1 MRLLAAE
8 DDTKI
13 AGALKKGLE
22 QEMFS
27 VDVVHNG
34 EEAFD
39 LASVEP
45 YDLLIL
51 DLMLPKLDGINV
63 CKKLKAQ
70 NNPLPILMLTAKGEL
85 NDKILGLNSGADDY
99 LTKPFAF
106 EELLARIRALLRR
119 PQNIL
124 GTKLTANNL
133 ELDTISYDVKRA
145 EQKIELSKREFS
157 LLEFLM
163 RNKNRLV
170 TKEQIIG
177 HVWEYHSDILPNT
190 VEQYI
195 GYLRNKVD
203 RPFTKLKP
211 LIKTVRGFGYKIA
224 EDAEE

>member
-1 MRLLAAE
+1 MRLLVAE

-27 VDVVHNG
+27 VDVVHDG
-34 EEAFD
+34 KEAFD

-85 NDKILGLNSGADDY
+85 NYKILGLNSGADDY

-119 PQNIL
+119 SQ
-124 GTKLTANNL
+124 
-133 ELDTISYDVKRA
+133 
-145 EQKIELSKREFS
+145 
-157 LLEFLM
+157 
-163 RNKNRLV
+163 
-170 TKEQIIG
+170 
-177 HVWEYHSDILPNT
+177 
-190 VEQYI
+190 
-195 GYLRNKVD
+195 
-203 RPFTKLKP
+203 
-211 LIKTVRGFGYKIA
+211 
-224 EDAEE
+224 